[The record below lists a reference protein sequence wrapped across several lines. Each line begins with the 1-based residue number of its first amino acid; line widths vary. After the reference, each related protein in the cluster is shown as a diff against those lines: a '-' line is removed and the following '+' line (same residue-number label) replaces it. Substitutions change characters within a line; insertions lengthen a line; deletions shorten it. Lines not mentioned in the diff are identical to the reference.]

1 MRTIKLTI
9 SYDGTV
15 YNGWQLQPNGRTI
28 QGEVEKAIEKVYGKH
43 HRLHGASRT
52 DAGVHAKAQIAHF
65 RSDLS
70 IPFKK
75 IPIALTSVLP
85 EDIAVTKAEPVD
97 DDFHAR
103 FDTRSKIYRYS
114 ILISRYRDPLREKYL
129 WRIPYELDV
138 AKMRR
143 EACVLLGRHDFKSFQ
158 ARDKKERSSVRTVSK
173 LSISRK
179 GPLISL
185 VIEADG
191 FLYNMVRTIV
201 GTLVDTGRGYLPV
214 GSMKKILKSKDRT
227 KAGPTAPAKG
237 LILVKIKYK

>member
-1 MRTIKLTI
+1 MQTIKLTI
-9 SYDGTV
+9 SYDGTA
-15 YNGWQLQPNGRTI
+15 YSGWQLQPNGRTI
-28 QGEVEKAIEKVYGKH
+28 QGEVEKAIEKIYGKH
-43 HRLHGASRT
+43 HRLYGASRT
-52 DAGVHAKAQIAHF
+52 DAGVHAKAQAAHY
-65 RSDLS
+65 RTDLS
-70 IPFKK
+70 IPLKK

-103 FDTRSKIYRYS
+103 FDPRSKIYRYS

-201 GTLVDTGRGYLPV
+201 GTLVDTGRGYLPA

-237 LILVKIKYK
+237 LILEQVRY